1 MVRVRGLLDR
11 DEERR
16 VRGTGGVCRSR
27 GDCGVGS
34 RQYPFLDIRDQGYFQ
49 RGATRNRTRNNV
61 TSWLTSSKY
70 DTTTPSN
77 GTPGQPWEE
86 FKQRLRNCTL

>member
-27 GDCGVGS
+27 GDRGGEPV
-34 RQYPFLDIRDQGYFQ
+34 DINISIQVTRRSFN
-49 RGATRNRTRNNV
+49 AT
-61 TSWLTSSKY
+61 K
-70 DTTTPSN
+70 TTVQSN
-77 GTPGQPWEE
+77 
-86 FKQRLRNCTL
+86 